1 MENIFI
7 AAKANRQLRVLIID
21 DDLSMTN
28 LIAEFFKEKNFLT
41 KTCETAEE
49 ALVEANSETDF
60 HLIICDLN
68 LPGMNGVE
76 FIRSLRKN
84 EVMTPT
90 IIITAN
96 GSLEMATKALKLGA
110 SDYITKPLN
119 FTELDIVSKRA
130 LKVRN
135 LELNFERLQNK
146 LSFQENPKEMIGSS
160 NQMRELKSLISK
172 VAKSTTNVLIK
183 GESGS
188 GKELVAISLH
198 EKSDRKNKPF
208 VAINCSAIPSE
219 LLESELFGHIKGAF
233 TGANSDKKGL
243 FEEADEGTLFLD
255 EIGDMPL
262 ALQAKV
268 LRAVQEKSI
277 KAVGA
282 STNKKIDVR
291 IIAATHK
298 DLKKAVRN
306 KEFREDLYFRLSVI
320 PINVPPLRSRKEDIV
335 ILCDFFLKKFNL
347 LNDKFIEG
355 FEPLSIKKLRQHKWP
370 GNVRELENTIERA
383 VVLSPGP
390 LLSPEDL
397 MLEGFIQVDDI
408 TKKIF
413 QELMPLRD
421 LEKAYIQFVL
431 DKTDGKKEEASK
443 ILGINR
449 KTLYRKE
456 KEFDA

>member
-1 MENIFI
+1 
-7 AAKANRQLRVLIID
+7 
-21 DDLSMTN
+21 MTN
-28 LIAEFFKEKNFLT
+28 LLAEFFKEKNFLT
-41 KTCETAEE
+41 ETCGTAEE
-49 ALVEANSETDF
+49 GLIQTSVKDAEF
-60 HLIICDLN
+60 HLIVCDLN

-76 FIRSLRKN
+76 FIRSLRKK
-84 EVMTPT
+84 EIMTPT

-96 GSLEMATKALKLGA
+96 GSLDMATKALKLGA

-135 LELNFERLQNK
+135 LELSFQRLQNK
-146 LSFQENPKEMIGSS
+146 LSIRENTKEMIGSS
-160 NQMRELKSLISK
+160 SKMRELKTLISK
-172 VAKSTTNVLIK
+172 IAKSSTNVLIN

-188 GKELVAISLH
+188 GKELVASSLH
-198 EKSDRKNKPF
+198 DKSERKAKPF

-219 LLESELFGHIKGAF
+219 LLESELFGHLKGAF
-233 TGANSDKKGL
+233 TGADSDKKGL
-243 FEEADEGTLFLD
+243 FEEADGGTLFLD

-262 ALQAKV
+262 TLQAKV

-282 STNKKIDVR
+282 SKYKKIDVR

-298 DLKKAVRN
+298 DLKKAVRT

-320 PINVPPLRSRKEDIV
+320 PINVPPLRERKEDIV

-355 FEPLSIKKLRQHKWP
+355 FEPASIKKLRNHKWT

-383 VVLSPGP
+383 VVLSSGP
-390 LLSPEDL
+390 LLTPEDL
-397 MLEGFIQVDDI
+397 MLEGFVQVDGA
-408 TKKIF
+408 TKEIF
-413 QELMPLRD
+413 DNLMPLKD
-421 LEKAYIQFVL
+421 LEKAYIQFIL
-431 DKTDGKKEEASK
+431 DKTEGRKEEASK

-456 KEFDA
+456 KEFES

>member
-1 MENIFI
+1 MQLRRTE
-7 AAKANRQLRVLIID
+7 LRVLIID